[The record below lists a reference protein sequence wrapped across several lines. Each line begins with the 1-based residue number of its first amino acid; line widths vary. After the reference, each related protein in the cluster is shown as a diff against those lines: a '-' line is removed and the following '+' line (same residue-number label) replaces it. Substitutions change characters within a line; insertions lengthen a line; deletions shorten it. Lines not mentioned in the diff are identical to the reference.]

1 MTPQSRCAQT
11 HFCNLLF
18 VVVLTD
24 VCCTSSEKI
33 GQATALDGAAALDAA
48 MDAPG
53 VRGYGLNVPAGYRPS
68 LPTPLVVMLHGYG
81 TDGASQESYYFKLAA
96 MSEAK
101 TFLYAYP
108 NGTLGTIS
116 WSVGNRFWNATD
128 ACCDFFHLNPDDVVS
143 FDAVVD
149 DISSKYNVDAKR
161 IFVVGH
167 SNGGFMA
174 HRLACDRSSR
184 VAAIVSIAG
193 AQWLDPANCRPDQLV
208 SVVEMH
214 GDQDVA
220 GGNDPYPIDYNGGS
234 TFEGTYPSAHQTV
247 SSWAQKNGCFGTLAD
262 TGQLLDLVPSL
273 PGAETRI
280 DAFTN
285 CPPGIDVQLWTIQ
298 GGGHMD
304 PLDTT
309 AFGEAMW
316 QFMIAHA
323 KP

>member
-1 MTPQSRCAQT
+1 MTPQPRCART
-11 HFCNLLF
+11 HFYIVLS

-24 VCCTSSEKI
+24 VSCTSAEKI

-48 MDAPG
+48 VDALA
-53 VRGYGLNVPAGYRPS
+53 VRGYGLNVPARYNPS
-68 LPTPLVVMLHGYG
+68 LATPLVVMLHGYG
-81 TDGASQESYYFKLAA
+81 ADGASQENYYFKLTA

-108 NGTLGTIS
+108 NGMVGTVG
-116 WSVGNRFWNATD
+116 WSAGYRFWNATD
-128 ACCDFFHLNPDDVVS
+128 ACCDFFHLNPDDVAF

-193 AQWLDPANCRPDQLV
+193 AQWLDPDNCRPDQLV

-214 GDQDVA
+214 GDQDVV
-220 GGNDPYPIDYNGGS
+220 GGNNPYPIDYNGGS
-234 TFEGTYPSAHQTV
+234 TSEGAYPSAHQTV
-247 SSWAQKNGCFGTLAD
+247 STWAQKNGCSGTLAD

-316 QFMIAHA
+316 QFMMAHA